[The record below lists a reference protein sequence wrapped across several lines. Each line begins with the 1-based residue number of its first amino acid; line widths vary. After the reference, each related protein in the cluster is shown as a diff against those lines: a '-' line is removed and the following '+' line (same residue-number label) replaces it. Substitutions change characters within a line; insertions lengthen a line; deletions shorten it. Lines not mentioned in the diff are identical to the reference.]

1 MGFYS
6 FIVIS
11 PRAFAI
17 ERPFILLDRGMNAF
31 NAVVDDLDALMK
43 RFEVEGVEVKQ
54 TNKLDGLEPVPVSAT
69 LLLPGEEPEAP
80 QLPLVQ
86 EEAHSR

>member
-17 ERPFILLDRGMNAF
+17 ESPFILLDRGVNTF
-31 NAVVDDLDALMK
+31 NAVVDDLEALMECFK
-43 RFEVEGVEVKQ
+43 VEGVEVKQ
-54 TNKLDGLEPVPVSAT
+54 TNKLDGLEPVRMKDT
-69 LLLPGEEPEAP
+69 LLLPGETPPKELEFLLAQEAD
-80 QLPLVQ
+80 
-86 EEAHSR
+86 SG